1 MSSDS
6 ADRAAPDMSSDSADR
21 AAPDMSSDT
30 TQVAANG
37 SGRGPVLSVRNLHT
51 AVSTPEGSFDVV
63 RDVSFDIN
71 PNEVLCLVGESGC
84 GKTITALSIMRLLP
98 TPPVRITSG
107 EIAFDNSDLTR
118 LPERRVR
125 DIRSERISMI
135 FQDPLTSLD
144 PVFTVG
150 QVMTE
155 VIRTH
160 RQATKAEARSMSIEI
175 LRAVGLPAPEERFD
189 SYPHQLSGG
198 MRQRVMI
205 ATALMLDPEILIA
218 DEPTTALDVTVQAQI
233 LERLRQEQQD
243 RNMSML
249 LITHDLAVVASIA
262 DRVAVMY
269 AGEIVEK
276 APVDELFSD
285 PRHPYTQGL
294 LRALP
299 RVSRK
304 RRELVPIAGLVPPA
318 QMMPPG
324 CRFAPRCPHALE
336 RCWDEHPAYEEHGSV
351 GLRCFNPQ
359 PF

>member
-1 MSSDS
+1 MST
-6 ADRAAPDMSSDSADR
+6 DRTATTANGAVSSQHTEA
-21 AAPDMSSDT
+21 
-30 TQVAANG
+30 AAN
-37 SGRGPVLSVRNLHT
+37 SARRSPVLSVRNLHT
-51 AVSTPEGSFDVV
+51 AVATPEGSFDVV

-107 EIAFDNSDLTR
+107 EIVFDGDDLTR
-118 LPERRVR
+118 LAERQVR
-125 DIRSERISMI
+125 DVRSERISMI

-160 RQATKAEARSMSIEI
+160 RDATKAEAREMSVDI

-189 SYPHQLSGG
+189 AYPHELSGG

-205 ATALMLDPEILIA
+205 ATALVLDPEILIA

-233 LERLRQEQQD
+233 LERLRAEQQD
-243 RNMSML
+243 RHMSML

-269 AGEIVEK
+269 AGEIVEE

-299 RVSRK
+299 HVSRK

-336 RCWDEHPAYEEHGSV
+336 QCWDEHPSYDVHGEV

>member
-1 MSSDS
+1 MSSENTQATLDG
-6 ADRAAPDMSSDSADR
+6 SD
-21 AAPDMSSDT
+21 
-30 TQVAANG
+30 
-37 SGRGPVLSVRNLHT
+37 RGPVLSVRNLHT
-51 AVSTPEGSFDVV
+51 SVSTPEGSFDVV

-84 GKTITALSIMRLLP
+84 GKTITALSIMGLLP

-107 EIAFDNSDLTR
+107 EIVFDGTDLTQ
-118 LPERRVR
+118 LPERRIRNV
-125 DIRSERISMI
+125 RSERISMI

-155 VIRTH
+155 VIRAH
-160 RQATKAEARSMSIEI
+160 RGATRAEARSMSIEI
-175 LRAVGLPAPEERFD
+175 LRVVGLPAPEQRFD

-205 ATALMLDPEILIA
+205 ATALVLDPEVLIA

-243 RNMSML
+243 RQMSML

-269 AGEIVEK
+269 AGEIVEE

-299 RVSRK
+299 HVSRK
-304 RRELVPIAGLVPPA
+304 RHELVPIAGLVPPA
-318 QMMPPG
+318 HMMPPG
-324 CRFAPRCPHALE
+324 CRFAPRCPHTLE
-336 RCWDEHPAYEEHGSV
+336 RCWDKHPPYEAHRGV

>member
-1 MSSDS
+1 MSTAVS
-6 ADRAAPDMSSDSADR
+6 AERAE
-21 AAPDMSSDT
+21 AAT
-30 TQVAANG
+30 NG
-37 SGRGPVLSVRNLHT
+37 AGGGPVLSVRNLHT
-51 AVSTPEGSFDVV
+51 AVATPEGAFDVV

-71 PNEVLCLVGESGC
+71 ANEVLCLVGESGC

-107 EIAFDNSDLTR
+107 EVVFDGTDLTQ
-118 LPERRVR
+118 LPERSVR
-125 DIRSERISMI
+125 GIRSERISMI

-155 VIRTH
+155 VIRAH
-160 RQATKAEARSMSIEI
+160 RGVTKAEARAMSIDV
-175 LRAVGLPAPEERFD
+175 LQAVGLPAPTERFD
-189 SYPHQLSGG
+189 SYPHELSGG

-205 ATALMLDPEILIA
+205 ATALVLDPEILIA

-233 LERLRQEQQD
+233 LERLRSEQQD
-243 RNMSML
+243 RHMSML

-269 AGEIVEK
+269 AGEIVEE

-299 RVSRK
+299 HVSGK
-304 RRELVPIAGLVPPA
+304 RRELVPIAGLVPPM

-336 RCWDEHPAYEEHGSV
+336 RCWDEHPAHEVEAGV
-351 GLRCFNPQ
+351 GFRCFNPQ

>member
-1 MSSDS
+1 MSPEP
-6 ADRAAPDMSSDSADR
+6 AAPA
-21 AAPDMSSDT
+21 T
-30 TQVAANG
+30 NG
-37 SGRGPVLSVRNLHT
+37 TNGAGGAPVLSVRNLHT
-51 AVSTPEGSFDVV
+51 AVATPEGSFDVV

-107 EIAFDNSDLTR
+107 EIVFDGNDLTQ
-118 LPERRVR
+118 LAERQVR
-125 DIRSERISMI
+125 DVRSERISMI

-160 RQATKAEARSMSIEI
+160 RDATKAEAQEMSVDI

-189 SYPHQLSGG
+189 SYPHELSGG

-205 ATALMLDPEILIA
+205 ATALVLDPEILIA

-233 LERLRQEQQD
+233 LERLRSEQQD
-243 RNMSML
+243 RHMSML

-269 AGEIVEK
+269 AGEIVEE

-299 RVSRK
+299 HVSRK

-336 RCWDEHPAYEEHGSV
+336 QCWDEHPSYEADGRV

>member
-1 MSSDS
+1 MRSEHTE
-6 ADRAAPDMSSDSADR
+6 AA
-21 AAPDMSSDT
+21 T
-30 TQVAANG
+30 NG
-37 SGRGPVLSVRNLHT
+37 AGGAPVLSVRNLHT
-51 AVSTPEGSFDVV
+51 AVATPDGSFDVV

-107 EIAFDNSDLTR
+107 EIVFDGTDLTR
-118 LPERRVR
+118 LAERQVR
-125 DIRSERISMI
+125 DVRAERISMI

-160 RQATKAEARSMSIEI
+160 RDATKAEARDMSVDI

-189 SYPHQLSGG
+189 SYPHELSGG

-205 ATALMLDPEILIA
+205 ATALVLDPEILIA

-233 LERLRQEQQD
+233 LERLRSEQQD
-243 RNMSML
+243 RHMSML

-269 AGEIVEK
+269 AGEIVEE
-276 APVDELFSD
+276 ASVDELFSN

-299 RVSRK
+299 HVSRK

-318 QMMPPG
+318 RMMPPG

-336 RCWDEHPAYEEHGSV
+336 QCWDEHPSYDVHGEV

>member
-1 MSSDS
+1 MRSEHTE
-6 ADRAAPDMSSDSADR
+6 AA
-21 AAPDMSSDT
+21 T
-30 TQVAANG
+30 NG
-37 SGRGPVLSVRNLHT
+37 AGGAPVLSVRNLHT
-51 AVSTPEGSFDVV
+51 AVATPDGSFDVV

-107 EIAFDNSDLTR
+107 EIVFDGTDLTR
-118 LPERRVR
+118 LAERQVR
-125 DIRSERISMI
+125 DVRAERISMI

-160 RQATKAEARSMSIEI
+160 RDATKAEARDMSVDI

-189 SYPHQLSGG
+189 SYPHELSGG

-205 ATALMLDPEILIA
+205 ATALVLDPEILIA

-233 LERLRQEQQD
+233 LERLRSEQQD
-243 RNMSML
+243 RHMSML

-269 AGEIVEK
+269 AGEIVEE
-276 APVDELFSD
+276 ASVDELFSN
-285 PRHPYTQGL
+285 PRHPSTQGL

-299 RVSRK
+299 HVSRK

-318 QMMPPG
+318 RMMPPG

-336 RCWDEHPAYEEHGSV
+336 QCWDEHPSYDVHGEV

>member
-1 MSSDS
+1 MSADTVPSLADS
-6 ADRAAPDMSSDSADR
+6 AD
-21 AAPDMSSDT
+21 
-30 TQVAANG
+30 QE
-37 SGRGPVLSVRNLHT
+37 PVLSVRRLHT
-51 AVSTPEGSFDVV
+51 AVATPDGSYDVV

-107 EIAFDNSDLTR
+107 EVTFDGADLTQ

-155 VIRTH
+155 VIRKH
-160 RQATKAEARSMSIEI
+160 RDIAKAEAREMSIDI

-189 SYPHQLSGG
+189 SYPHELSGG

-205 ATALMLDPEILIA
+205 ATALVLDPEILIA

-233 LERLRQEQQD
+233 LERLRAEQQG
-243 RNMSML
+243 RHMSML

-269 AGEIVEK
+269 AGEIVEE

-299 RVSRK
+299 HVSRK
-304 RRELVPIAGLVPPA
+304 RRELVPIPGLVPPA

-324 CRFAPRCPHALE
+324 CRFAPRCGHALQ
-336 RCWDEHPAYEEHGSV
+336 RCWDEHPVYEASGSV